1 MGFMS
6 YAVDLW
12 GMGITLFLLVFGDM
26 TQFVFT
32 PPTLQ
37 SMGVYAG
44 LSAAQRG
51 SHRAE
56 LRSMMKNDHEQSMTR
71 LLHAAADGR
80 LDSTSFVWL
89 RHLLAWQPAQR
100 MELFSTSKAQMVKAI
115 KSAERLIDSVRK
127 DRQTGQGGQAVGGGG
142 GGPIQG
148 QAGHGMMGQVQAV
161 AGGGRAQ
168 PALQQP
174 PVQPPVVNE
183 PQVEARV
190 QAAVQA
196 PVEVPH
202 VETPVQTPVQ
212 APVNEPQVEAPVEA
226 PVEVAAEAP
235 RVVALVQTPAEAP
248 VEVAVSRR
256 GVDERKTAALLGL
269 LSMDRAA
276 GTTAGGGDR
285 AVEAV
290 EAVVLPPSPPQ
301 QGVRQGFVGV
311 DVEGTA
317 VLKAFL
323 GMGQPQTSRGAQRT
337 EGGMHIDTNNGRLT
351 GGGMSG
357 RHGGVSNNEGHRS
370 NGQGNRRQGGGDRA
384 PVQDVRVQGGNL
396 QGRQNECHVRV
407 VGTRG
412 AQQAGVQPTRGP
424 QPRRREEERRVEV
437 VRREDVLL
445 INNQVNNGHRGVR
458 EAANNAGGI
467 ACEHDRSGGRRR
479 RPHQRRRSRN
489 HRRRGTAERTGN
501 VVVEADVGQ
510 REGGAWIRRSVSE
523 LFR

>member
-1 MGFMS
+1 MS

-26 TQFVFT
+26 TQFVFS

-56 LRSMMKNDHEQSMTR
+56 LRSMMKTDHEQSMTR

-80 LDSTSFVWL
+80 LDSTTFVWL
-89 RHLLAWQPAQR
+89 RHLLAWEPAQR
-100 MELFSTSKAQMVKAI
+100 MELFSTSKANMAKAI

-127 DRQTGQGGQAVGGGG
+127 DRQTGQGGQSVG
-142 GGPIQG
+142 
-148 QAGHGMMGQVQAV
+148 
-161 AGGGRAQ
+161 GGGRAQ
-168 PALQQP
+168 PALQRTP
-174 PVQPPVVNE
+174 ARAPVVNA
-183 PQVEARV
+183 PRV
-190 QAAVQA
+190 QAAMQA

-202 VETPVQTPVQ
+202 VEAPEAPAQG
-212 APVNEPQVEAPVEA
+212 PVNEPQVEAPVQATVPVQEAPMIVEAPVQAPAQAPMNEPHVEAAVVALVEA
-226 PVEVAAEAP
+226 PVEGP
-235 RVVALVQTPAEAP
+235 R

-269 LSMDRAA
+269 LSMGRAA

-290 EAVVLPPSPPQ
+290 APSPPQ
-301 QGVRQGFVGV
+301 QGVRQGSVGV

-323 GMGQPQTSRGAQRT
+323 GMGQPQTSRGAQRA
-337 EGGMHIDTNNGRLT
+337 EGSGNMMNNNGRLT
-351 GGGMSG
+351 AGGMSG
-357 RHGGVSNNEGHRS
+357 RRGEMDNNEGRRI
-370 NGQGNRRQGGGDRA
+370 NGQGGGDRA

-412 AQQAGVQPTRGP
+412 APQAGVQSTRGP
-424 QPRRREEERRVEV
+424 QPRRRESAGRVEV
-437 VRREDVLL
+437 VAREDILL
-445 INNQVNNGHRGVR
+445 MNNQVNNGHRGVR
-458 EAANNAGGI
+458 EAANNAGGT

-489 HRRRGTAERTGN
+489 RNHHRRGTAERTGN

-510 REGGAWIRRSVSE
+510 REGGAWIRWSVTE
-523 LFR
+523 IFR